1 MVDVAA
7 VAAADAVLEI
17 VGGVRL
23 QKSDLVVPVVR
34 RPAGLSGVSLLRV
47 AALRLVDVPYRETT
61 LRHRL
66 LESHRL
72 SILDQQVL
80 AGRIAAV
87 DTEHHGI
94 RLDLGHGIAGGRA
107 DRRRSDPAEGHLGP
121 CRRVRGSAL
130 VAGEPPRVGHEA
142 VRAYA

>member
-47 AALRLVDVPYRETT
+47 AALRLVDVPYSETT

-66 LESHRL
+66 LESDRL
-72 SILDQQVL
+72 SILDRQVL

-87 DTEHHGI
+87 DTEPNGI
-94 RLDLGHGIAGGRA
+94 RLDLGYGISAGRA
-107 DRRRSDPAEGHLGP
+107 DRGRRAPAGP
-121 CRRVRGSAL
+121 DR
-130 VAGEPPRVGHEA
+130 
-142 VRAYA
+142 